1 VSHIDFEGAI
11 MTGNKV
17 SAMKRVAL
25 AAALAAGVS
34 SVANAGMGRFEDIYR
49 YFDNPVIDRSP
60 SAWRQVNPQGMT
72 DRELQAVSSEAPA
85 WQVNKPVLTSVP
97 AEPSLKQTHP
107 NGLTVRELQAL
118 SSDAPAFQ
126 SPNASDVMAS
136 NKANLAQSSNKETLV
151 TRLAN
156 FFRPK

>member
-1 VSHIDFEGAI
+1 
-11 MTGNKV
+11 MTGNKF
-17 SAMKRVAL
+17 SAMKRVVL
-25 AAALAAGVS
+25 AAALATGMS

-60 SAWRQVNPQGMT
+60 SAWRQSNAHGLT

-85 WQVNKPVLTSVP
+85 WQLNKPVFTSVP

-107 NGLTVRELQAL
+107 NGPTQRELQAL

-126 SPNASDVMAS
+126 LPNASEVMAS
-136 NKANLAQSSNKETLV
+136 NQSNLGQSSNKETLV
-151 TRLAN
+151 ARLAK
-156 FFRPK
+156 FFRAK